1 MALEPGTGESRM
13 ALISDGLGENLAAAC
28 ERHLGEIGSIEA
40 LTRLTGGASQEI
52 WSFDFVMA
60 DGGHHESILRRNV
73 RAEFQN
79 LSAAAEFSL
88 IAAAGRVG
96 VPVPSLRFL
105 LDEGDGL
112 GPGFVMERV
121 AGETIPRRILRD
133 ARYADVLPKLAAQAG
148 KILAAIH
155 AVDVSG
161 IAAIPTP
168 PANTVP
174 AVAQLRQLR
183 ELSDRFGEPH
193 PTFELALR
201 WLEEAVPEDSR
212 IGLVHGDFRNGNFIV
227 GEAGIHAVLDW
238 ELAHLGNPIE
248 DLGWLCVR
256 SWRFGIDH
264 KPVGG
269 FGSIEDLCTAYARA
283 GGSGAD
289 PEAIHYWTVYGTLR
303 WGVICQ
309 AQTAAHRSGLHRSVE
324 LAAIGRRICEVE
336 WDLLD
341 LIG

>member
-1 MALEPGTGESRM
+1 M
-13 ALISDGLGENLAAAC
+13 ALISDGLGEKLAAAC
-28 ERHLGEIGSIEA
+28 ERHLGETGSIEA
-40 LTRLTGGASQEI
+40 LARLTGGASQET
-52 WSFDFVMA
+52 WSFDFVTSA
-60 DGGHHESILRRNV
+60 GGRYASILRCNV
-73 RAEFQN
+73 RSEFQN
-79 LSAAAEFSL
+79 LSAATEFAL
-88 IAAAGRVG
+88 LAAAGRAG
-96 VPVPSLRFL
+96 VPVPAGRFL

-112 GPGFVMERV
+112 GPGYVMERV

-133 ARYADVLPKLAAQAG
+133 ARYVAALPKMASQAG
-148 KILAAIH
+148 EILAAIH
-155 AVDVSG
+155 AVDVSD
-161 IAAIPTP
+161 IAGLPAP
-168 PANTVP
+168 PHAAVP
-174 AVAQLRQLR
+174 AVAQLGQLR

-201 WLEEAVPEDSR
+201 WLEEAVPDDSR

-227 GEAGIHAVLDW
+227 GDGGICAVLDW

-256 SWRFGIDH
+256 SWRFGVDH
-264 KPVGG
+264 NPVGG
-269 FGSIEDLCTAYARA
+269 FGSIEDLCAAYAHA
-283 GGSGAD
+283 GGHGAD
-289 PEAIHYWTVYGTLR
+289 PEAIRYWTVYGTLR

-309 AQTAAHRSGLHRSVE
+309 AQAAAHRSGVHRSVE